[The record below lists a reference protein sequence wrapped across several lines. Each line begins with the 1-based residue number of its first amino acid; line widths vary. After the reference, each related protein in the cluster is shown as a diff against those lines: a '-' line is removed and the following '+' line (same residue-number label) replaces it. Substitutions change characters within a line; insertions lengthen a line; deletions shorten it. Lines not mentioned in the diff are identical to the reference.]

1 MSLVI
6 VSLQFLIISFF
17 VRDRNIVLCSFW
29 LSLVFLLQYFTIGLG
44 DYYFRHT
51 LFDLTSLFIVGLFCQ
66 GYKRLFLYIIIIC
79 SLLMNIYEGLSYY
92 QTIIYPYRDII
103 QWWMVEIMFIVL
115 AWNCNWRGIGYVKLR
130 RNSLQR

>member
-17 VRDRNIVLCSFW
+17 VRDKNIVLCGFW
-29 LSLVFLLQYFTIGLG
+29 LSLLFMMQYFTIGIG

-51 LFDLTSLFIVGLFCQ
+51 LFDLISIVIVGMSCQ
-66 GYKRLFLYIIIIC
+66 GYKKLTLLTIILC

-92 QTIIYPYRDII
+92 QTFIYPYRDIT

-115 AWNCNWRGIGYVKLR
+115 AWNCNWRGIDNVKFCR
-130 RNSLQR
+130 TDN